1 MIFIFVYSCF
11 LYEGADMKGAMS
23 GAFAPESN
31 KISDYRQCNCY
42 QMHDSRQTNLE
53 QHFYLLSASYPY
65 L

>member
-1 MIFIFVYSCF
+1 
-11 LYEGADMKGAMS
+11 MKGAMS

-42 QMHDSRQTNLE
+42 QMHNSRQTNLE